1 MEQSD
6 DRLKRETAVIL
17 TFRRFYPDSFI
28 SLYIYLY

>member
-17 TFRRFYPDSFI
+17 TFGLGVWIFFGCKSCTGG
-28 SLYIYLY
+28 